1 MKGCALL
8 KKRVLKIGLAVI
20 VFILGFFM
28 IRQPAPIGSKDTKI
42 IVFGLGKADS
52 IYIENGSQSMLI
64 DTGLKEHR
72 ELLIGKLEGLGVE
85 KLDYLILT
93 HPDKDHIGSA
103 GYILAR
109 FDVGELIQSTHFK
122 GTNREARIA
131 EAVKLKNI
139 ENSQLTED
147 RVIALGEL
155 KISLLAPEEEEYK
168 KDNDYSIVTLIE
180 DGDLRYLFA
189 GDAEKKLL
197 DEVLKRELP
206 PIDLYKVP
214 HHGRI
219 NKNSE
224 QMIQKITPKH
234 SIITN
239 YEADGEIDELLK
251 DAGSTIRY
259 AAEEDIE
266 ITSNGKELI
275 FE

>member
-1 MKGCALL
+1 MKGGAPLW
-8 KKRVLKIGLAVI
+8 KKFVKIGLVI
-20 VFILGFFM
+20 FILLLGFFV
-28 IRQPAPIGSKDTKI
+28 IRKPAPVGSTNTKI
-42 IVFGLGKADS
+42 IAFGLGKADS
-52 IYIENGSQSMLI
+52 IYIENGDQSMLI
-64 DTGLKEHR
+64 DTGFKEQR
-72 ELLIGKLEGLGVE
+72 KSLIAKLEGLGVE
-85 KLDYLILT
+85 KLDYVILT

-103 GYILAR
+103 GYILAH

-122 GTNREARIA
+122 GTNREARVA

-139 ENSQLTED
+139 KNSQLTED
-147 RVIALGEL
+147 REITLGEL
-155 KISLLAPEEEEYK
+155 KIIMFAPEKEVYK
-168 KDNDYSIVTLIE
+168 KDNDYSIITLVKDRE
-180 DGDLRYLFA
+180 LRYLFA

-197 DEVLKRELP
+197 DEVLVRELP

-224 QMIQKITPKH
+224 LMIQKITPIH
-234 SIITN
+234 SVITN

-251 DAGSTIRY
+251 DAGSTIHY

-266 ITSNGKELI
+266 MTSDGKELI

>member
-1 MKGCALL
+1 MKL
-8 KKRVLKIGLAVI
+8 GLVI
-20 VFILGFFM
+20 TLFLFGFFL
-28 IRQPAPIGSKDTKI
+28 IRHQASEENQETKM

-52 IYIENGSQSMLI
+52 IYIESGSQSMLI

-72 ELLIGKLEGLGVE
+72 ELLISKLEGLGVE

-131 EAVKLKNI
+131 EAVRLKNI
-139 ENSQLTED
+139 ENSQLTND
-147 RVIALGEL
+147 REFTLGEL
-155 KISLLAPEEEEYK
+155 KISLLAPEKEEYK
-168 KDNDYSIVTLIE
+168 KDNDYSILTLIE
-180 DGDLRYLFA
+180 DRDLNYLFA

-197 DEVLKRELP
+197 DEVLERKLP

-219 NKNSE
+219 NKNSKK
-224 QMIQKITPKH
+224 MIQKIMPKH
-234 SIITN
+234 SVITN
-239 YEADGEIDELLK
+239 DEADGEIDELLK
-251 DAGSTIRY
+251 NVDSIIHY
-259 AAEEDIE
+259 AAEKDIE
-266 ITSNGKELI
+266 IISDGKVLI
-275 FE
+275 FK